1 MNNNNNVNTISIGK
15 RKEKMLAEIQEISKE
30 MFEQIEK
37 MIDMTIILYENS
49 STEIAMEIVDEDR
62 FLDQLQKDLIVEINH
77 FIIREQP
84 KATDLRVALGTFS
97 LSGDLER
104 LGDYFKGYA
113 KLHLKDLEL
122 NEKQKRIFLE
132 NVAILKQQ
140 LVETKTAY
148 LTQNHQLAKIIAKRD
163 EGVKTRT
170 NKIIEELS
178 KELAKETDANE
189 IKKLVKLI
197 IRIRTLSR
205 ANDHLIN
212 ICEQISYIVN
222 GQIYHYA

>member
-1 MNNNNNVNTISIGK
+1 
-15 RKEKMLAEIQEISKE
+15 MLAEIQEISKE

-49 STEIAMEIVDEDR
+49 STEIALEIVDEDR

-122 NEKQKRIFLE
+122 NSKQKRIFLE
-132 NVAILKQQ
+132 NITILKQQ
-140 LVETKTAY
+140 LVETKAAY
-148 LTQNHQLAKIIAKRD
+148 LAQNHQLAKIIAKRD
-163 EGVKTRT
+163 EGIKTRT
-170 NKIIEELS
+170 NTIIDELS
-178 KELAKETDANE
+178 KELAKETDSKE

-212 ICEQISYIVN
+212 ICEQISYIAN